1 MEKPI
6 SPDTTLFI
14 SGASGVGKT
23 EVSRLLLK
31 TFPQFLILQEVD
43 IVREAVRGYRES
55 VVNSTNLEYDSF
67 YDNILFKSTSELSIS
82 DFISQSIQLEK
93 PIRNVCNR
101 LKSKK
106 IPTII
111 EGTNLLFNRLL
122 TQECE
127 NGYFINSPN
136 MFFVN
141 LFVSDGSIHQK
152 RWIQKG
158 KKNIY
163 KDTNVDFS
171 NLIKINDYLKT
182 ETECAINR
190 FNSTV
195 KIINIDTT
203 YISKNQIVDII
214 ISFLNL

>member
-1 MEKPI
+1 MGNLI
-6 SPDTTLFI
+6 SPDTILFI

-23 EVSRLLLK
+23 EVSRLLLNS
-31 TFPQFLILQEVD
+31 FPQFLILQEVD
-43 IVREAVRGYRES
+43 IVREAIRGYKES
-55 VVNSTNLEYDSF
+55 VNSSHLNCDSLN
-67 YDNILFKSTSELSIS
+67 DHTLFKSTSELSIN
-82 DFISQSIQLEK
+82 DFIFQSIQLEK
-93 PIRNVCNR
+93 PIKNVCCR

-141 LFVSDGSIHQK
+141 LYVSDSTIHKK
-152 RWIQKG
+152 RWIQKD
-158 KKNIY
+158 KKTIFR
-163 KDTNVDFS
+163 DTNVDFS

-182 ETECAINR
+182 ETDCAINR
-190 FNSTV
+190 FKSTD